1 MNPHAGKRVLNG
13 APSQLARLL
22 PSPDAAGARVDGRTL
37 EELRAFAVRM
47 GGLLRFYGLDD
58 RPDGDWSAFFLSDG
72 SMVEAALR
80 DAAEKRGVSFGK
92 IVHPLRL
99 APPVERRERVR
110 PDQEVQVGHA
120 ALPVGRE
127 RLDRE

>member
-1 MNPHAGKRVLNG
+1 MNPHTGKRVLNG
-13 APSQLARLL
+13 APSQLSRLL

-80 DAAEKRGVSFGK
+80 EAAAPGVEQAYAHLARRVAEAPDAQGK
-92 IVHPLRL
+92 QALLPALFAVPHALARHADGWLR
-99 APPVERRERVR
+99 A
-110 PDQEVQVGHA
+110 
-120 ALPVGRE
+120 
-127 RLDRE
+127 